1 MECENCKELLWVYIN
16 NDISDKNIIK
26 DIEEHLKVCND
37 CNEELNIIT
46 KITNSLNKLEQ
57 EELPSNFHNDLM
69 NKLNIENLDRNN
81 ISAIKKHADQHIVLF
96 SNWKQLGLLASAAVL
111 LLFIG
116 FSGQQGNSASE
127 NLSASSDVDSGMS
140 TNDVMIMETAVND
153 TGDQYSIDIIN
164 NGDSIAMGEVYNLEN
179 GFSQEELE
187 TLVRMP
193 ENTET
198 EIVFTGEMNEFGDL
212 PVAYIPEEIPDIP
225 MNMSRSIDTPYT
237 EENIAMGGFGGE
249 VIDGISNEISNEID
263 ATKTQISYVP
273 ENLETMNMPM
283 DKNRSI
289 DNPNEFTEELNE
301 LNQKIHNDKKVDEN
315 GYEGMVTTSNEIP
328 TDNKYTMNYDMAN
341 QKIIVSTNENINPVD
356 EFMKSL
362 YSISSGTI
370 IDAYENKIMIYF
382 SPTEEDIVLDILNN
396 IGNIETIE
404 NMDKKNKDKENK
416 DKLGISSEF
425 IYSLIEFN

>member
-26 DIEEHLKVCND
+26 DIEEHLKVCNN
-37 CNEELNIIT
+37 CNDELNIIT
-46 KITNSLNKLEQ
+46 KITDSLNKLEQ

-225 MNMSRSIDTPYT
+225 MNMSRSIDAPYT
-237 EENIAMGGFGGE
+237 DDNIAMGGFGGE
-249 VIDGISNEISNEID
+249 ILDGISNEMEI
-263 ATKTQISYVP
+263 TETQISYVP
-273 ENLETMNMPM
+273 ENLETMNMPVNG
-283 DKNRSI
+283 NRSI
-289 DNPNEFTEELNE
+289 DNSMEFNEELNQE
-301 LNQKIHNDKKVDEN
+301 IHNDKKVDGN
-315 GYEGMVTTSNEIP
+315 GYEGMVTTSNQIP
-328 TDNKYTMNYDMAN
+328 TDNKHIMNYDMAN
-341 QKIIVSTNENINPVD
+341 QKIVVSTNENINPVD

-382 SPTEEDIVLDILNN
+382 SPTEEDIVMDILNN

-404 NMDKKNKDKENK
+404 NMDKENKENK
-416 DKLGISSEF
+416 ENLGISSEF